1 MNYLRKKIRMLGC
14 REMPA
19 GQNSNIEA
27 IGAQTLP
34 RGYSLLAFDLVL
46 FAADDVERNGI
57 SRCME

>member
-1 MNYLRKKIRMLGC
+1 
-14 REMPA
+14 MPA
-19 GQNSNIEA
+19 RQNSDIET

-57 SRCME
+57 SRCMK